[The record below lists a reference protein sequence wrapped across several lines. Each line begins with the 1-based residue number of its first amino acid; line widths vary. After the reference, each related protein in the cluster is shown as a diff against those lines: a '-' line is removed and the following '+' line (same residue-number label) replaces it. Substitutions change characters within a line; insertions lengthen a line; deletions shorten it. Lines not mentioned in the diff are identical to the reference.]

1 MEEEKPRHRPPGIHL
16 GIIPDGNRRWLKR
29 QLTETSLIEHWFHQL
44 DIFLLEFY
52 HLFKEQRIDSLLK
65 IQHFTIYFLTIEN
78 LKREDSTLETIE
90 GILTKLYEHY
100 SNINIPEWICK
111 TIPYSEL
118 IPFLE
123 RLYNLPNLH
132 LQIIGELYLLPKSFQ
147 EILHKW
153 ISLFHTTLT
162 SIQRYSIETLDTF
175 LLKNK
180 EDLDVL
186 LFSEFVKEINLQYT
200 QTEDGLYYTIL
211 IDTIPEREYSTITMG
226 FAYDPVKDF
235 LKCSCESKLRI
246 QPPIDL
252 VIRTGGDY
260 RTSGFFPYHT
270 LYSEY
275 IFHSKYFPEI
285 TLKEIRECLEEYSK
299 RERRF
304 GK

>member
-1 MEEEKPRHRPPGIHL
+1 MEQQHKSRPIHI
-16 GIIPDGNRRWLKR
+16 GIIPDGNRRWIKR
-29 QLTETSLIEHWFHQL
+29 EHPETSLIEHWFHQL
-44 DIFLLEFY
+44 DNFILEFY
-52 HLFKEQRIDSLLK
+52 YLFKEQKIDILLT

-90 GILTKLYEHY
+90 GILTTLYEKY
-100 SNINIPEWICK
+100 TNMNIPEWICK
-111 TIPYSEL
+111 LIPFSVL

-123 RLYNLPNLH
+123 KLYNLPNLH
-132 LQIIGELYLLPKSFQ
+132 LQIIGELYVLPISFQ
-147 EILHKW
+147 DILNKW
-153 ISLFHTTLT
+153 ILFFYTTLK
-162 SIQRYSIETLDTF
+162 SIQRYFIETLDTF
-175 LLKNK
+175 LLENK

-211 IDTIPEREYSTITMG
+211 IDTMPEREYSTLTMG

-235 LKCSCESKLRI
+235 LKCSRESKLRI